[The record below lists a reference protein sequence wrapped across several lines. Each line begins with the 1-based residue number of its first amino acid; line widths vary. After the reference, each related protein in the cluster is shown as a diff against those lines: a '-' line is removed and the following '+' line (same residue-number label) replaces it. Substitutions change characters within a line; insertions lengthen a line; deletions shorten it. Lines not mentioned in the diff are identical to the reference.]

1 MELSSGNNGQHRLHQ
16 QEKHL
21 FSKWEQA
28 MPHTS
33 LQEIN
38 TTAFHHNLQERQVF
52 NQRTRTKYQKS
63 KKGAK
68 TLKPGLVIL
77 GTSTHN

>member
-1 MELSSGNNGQHRLHQ
+1 
-16 QEKHL
+16 
-21 FSKWEQA
+21 

-68 TLKPGLVIL
+68 TLKPGLVNPSPPDAASAAPPE
-77 GTSTHN
+77 GSAQKPAVEQQRP